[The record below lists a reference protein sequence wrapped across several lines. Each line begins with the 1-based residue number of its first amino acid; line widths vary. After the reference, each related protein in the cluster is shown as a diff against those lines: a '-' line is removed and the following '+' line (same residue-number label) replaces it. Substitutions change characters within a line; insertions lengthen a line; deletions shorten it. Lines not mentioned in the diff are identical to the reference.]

1 MNPELEKRYIEE
13 LSSKTRKN
21 SLLIS
26 VVALLLIA
34 FFYYTDINELKLQDT
49 FLWRFIGFFSGFI
62 FIVAQFFIKS
72 PKVFLISYALSL
84 SAYPI
89 MMCGIA
95 YNYITSADHPAI
107 QNAVTIGAMSVWL
120 ALPLVAFGA
129 RRYLFWFSIV
139 IMVVFL
145 GLLVIKHGFQTQ
157 GYIVSVVFTFAFS
170 VMLMRSQERQK
181 RQESEYIYQ
190 LEERESQIAAQGQE
204 ILIANE
210 NLLSFNYALSHDLKS
225 PLRRAISFT
234 QLLERRI
241 KTQDLESVDEFLDF
255 VKSNHKK
262 MQDIIESLMVISK
275 IGEAA
280 LSKEWIALTPFIE
293 DIISEQLNSLEHTDR
308 IHVKMNSLGDIYAD
322 PTLLWHVLTN
332 LISNAIKYSSQK
344 PESYIELGAYSEN
357 GNRVLF
363 VQDNGTGFDMEYQ
376 DELGKPFKRLHDPS
390 QFDGSGIG
398 LTIVKRIMGLH
409 QGRFWAK
416 SVLDEGAT
424 FFCSFPLPSPQVE

>member
-1 MNPELEKRYIEE
+1 MNPKQEKRYFEE
-13 LSSKTRKN
+13 LSSKTRTN
-21 SLLIS
+21 SLVVSGIALIL
-26 VVALLLIA
+26 VV
-34 FFYYTDINELKLQDT
+34 FFYYTDINELELEDT
-49 FLWRFIGFFSGFI
+49 FKWRLFAFVSALLFLII
-62 FIVAQFFIKS
+62 QFFIKS
-72 PKVFLISYALSL
+72 PKAFLFSYALSL

-95 YNYITSADHPAI
+95 FNYITFSDNPTI

-129 RRYLFWFSIV
+129 RRYLFWTSIV
-139 IMVVFL
+139 VMAVFL
-145 GLLVIKHGFQTQ
+145 GLLIMNHGLQTQ
-157 GYIVSVVFTFAFS
+157 GYIVSVIFTFIFS

-190 LEERESQIAAQGQE
+190 LEERESQIATQGQE
-204 ILIANE
+204 LLIANE
-210 NLLSFNYALSHDLKS
+210 NLLSFNFALSHDLKS

-234 QLLERRI
+234 QLLEKRI
-241 KTQDLESVDEFLDF
+241 KTNDLESVDEFLDF

-280 LSKEWIALTPFIE
+280 LNKEKIDLASLVQDVIM
-293 DIISEQLNSLEHTDR
+293 EQLNSTENTDR
-308 IHVKMNSLGDIYAD
+308 IHIKINSLGEIHAD
-322 PTLLWHVLTN
+322 ATLLWHVLTN

-344 PESYIELGAYSEN
+344 PESFIEIGAYTEN
-357 GNRVLF
+357 SDRVLF
-363 VQDNGTGFDMEYQ
+363 VQDNGTGFDMEYEE
-376 DELGKPFKRLHDPS
+376 ELGKPFKRLHDPS

-416 SVLDEGAT
+416 SVLGEGST
-424 FFCSFPLPSPQVE
+424 FFCAFPRQSHQVE